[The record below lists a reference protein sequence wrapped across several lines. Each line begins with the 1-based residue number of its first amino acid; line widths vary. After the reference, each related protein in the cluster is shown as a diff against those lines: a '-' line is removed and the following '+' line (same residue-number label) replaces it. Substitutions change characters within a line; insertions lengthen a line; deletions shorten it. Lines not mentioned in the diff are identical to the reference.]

1 MAQDIKLFPVYI
13 GTDTGIIK
21 GINLKDNNVENIVG
35 QIHNK
40 SINIL
45 KLFWANKQKN
55 KILVIY
61 KDGYL
66 YTYDEL
72 SKNIKN
78 IGNLNPHNKE
88 LISINRH
95 EKFYIVCSVHD
106 IEIWTKE
113 FANITFKNISC
124 ISQSHQPNNL
134 FAIGGKENDLK
145 IYNIKYLTMKEP
157 NLIPIFEA
165 KNLPN
170 DNLDVRIPVWVT
182 GIEFITSFKIAICT
196 AFRQIRIYDYNR
208 PTFDKSNRTLR
219 SRPLIS
225 IEIPGANS
233 FSTLKYMHIHHKH
246 LLIGGDN
253 EGGLAIIEL
262 KEESLHGRGT
272 PIKIPS
278 NNIDKISLLKVGKMI
293 NHKFIANKKYV
304 HYANG
309 SLRFITSIKATLIND
324 ENEKQIKD
332 NKNLLMLSLDR
343 YLRISDINNIGTPIH
358 QIFLKSIPTCIL
370 IR

>member
-40 SINIL
+40 I
-45 KLFWANKQKN
+45 
-55 KILVIY
+55 IY

-113 FANITFKNISC
+113 FVKIANITFKNISC

-262 KEESLHGRGT
+262 KEESLHGR
-272 PIKIPS
+272 
-278 NNIDKISLLKVGKMI
+278 VGKMI